1 MIRYLPILKTRDAE
15 LRGVCSLAENV
26 KQGIVPLFE
35 LTKSRSNPRAKDG
48 QIDGPVH
55 KRVEKIQRDYGTGVI
70 GLDLTSIP
78 ALQNQY
84 ILTLLKNDNGFSE
97 WVNYVN
103 TLKNTFPDLIPVLM
117 VSDAGID
124 TEDRYIEVH
133 RHEAA
138 NLGKCMYR
146 APLDYGTMV
155 FDIQNFFAPGN
166 FPIVVLDAG
175 YIPQN
180 QGKII
185 AAKILPI
192 IASIYGTGV
201 TEIIL
206 AGSSYPSDPTTNNA
220 GRDSGENILEEVRMY
235 LECKKTYPNLI
246 YGDYATLYPSPSD
259 REGGRGW
266 IPRIDF
272 PTCPVDE
279 NDCGAIAY
287 HRSRR
292 DKTETSYAPA
302 YRRAARK
309 VKQDQRFHKL
319 IQKIGDK
326 NWGIQQILSTADGDY
341 VGLSPS
347 FWISVRINLHVTL
360 RQLIFSDS

>member
-1 MIRYLPILKTRDAE
+1 MKTRDAE
-15 LRGVCSLAENV
+15 LRGVCNLAKSV

-48 QIDGPVH
+48 LIDGPVQ
-55 KRVEKIQRDYGTGVI
+55 KRVEKIQHDYGTGAI

-84 ILTLLKNDNGFSE
+84 ILTLLKNDNGFNE

-103 TLKNTFPDLIPVLM
+103 TLKNVFPDLIPVLM
-117 VSDAGID
+117 VSDAGIA
-124 TEDRYIEVH
+124 TEDRYIDLH
-133 RHEAA
+133 KQEAA
-138 NLGKCMYR
+138 ALGHCAYR
-146 APLDYGTMV
+146 TPLDYGGMV
-155 FDIQNFFAPGN
+155 FDIQNFFTPDN
-166 FPIVVLDAG
+166 FPTVVLDAG

-180 QGKII
+180 QGTIL
-185 AAKILPI
+185 ASKILPI
-192 IASIYGTGV
+192 IKSIHNTGV

-235 LECKKTYPNLI
+235 LECKRAYPNLI

-272 PTCPVDE
+272 PTCPVNE
-279 NDCGAIAY
+279 NDCGAIVY

-292 DKTETSYAPA
+292 DKTETSYAHA

-309 VKQDQRFHKL
+309 VIQDPRFGTLK
-319 IQKIGDK
+319 QKIGDK
-326 NWGIQQILSTADGDY
+326 HWGIQQILSTADGDY

-347 FWISVRINLHVTL
+347 FWISVRINLHITL
-360 RQLIFSDS
+360 RQLILSDT